1 MMNKEILNYISDMN
15 DFIGEHWTAFQ
26 YRMVEKGFTNEE
38 VDELS
43 EKLTEFL
50 FNTDQ
55 QLR

>member
-1 MMNKEILNYISDMN
+1 MDKKILNYISDMN
-15 DFIGEHWTAFQ
+15 DFIGEYWAAFQ
-26 YRMVEKGFTNEE
+26 YRMAEKGFTDEE

>member
-1 MMNKEILNYISDMN
+1 MDKEILNYIGDIN
-15 DFIGEHWTAFQ
+15 DFVNEHWAAF
-26 YRMVEKGFTNEE
+26 YNRMIEKGFTDEE